1 MMRSR
6 TAAAMAAAAMA
17 AAAGIRE
24 FTDEQTLFDR

>member
-17 AAAGIRE
+17 AAAGIQE